1 MPRRLESDSIPAKA
15 RVTAS
20 PQNAYEGDC
29 HRRHHPMS
37 SSLLPASVQE
47 AARKEPAWLQDARAE
62 AYGSFRKVDAPPWRR
77 TDLSGRDVEAL
88 TLRAAGKPPRRAFA
102 KLPGVVHLPLG
113 EAAREHEDL
122 VRPHLTLPI
131 DSDDKWARLHA
142 AAWSEGALLFV
153 EKGVEVAEPIHVET
167 LHAAEGAVV
176 RDLVVL
182 GRQSKARVVARAT
195 GGGPDAFSI
204 EGMDVH
210 LQEGASLSLST
221 LQDVRHAGAL
231 LSYRRARLARDS
243 HLAWVDGQFGGRTV
257 VAHNEVRLL
266 GQGSSLR
273 FIGAFFGSKDQ
284 HMDVTTSALHSGP
297 HTQSRLD
304 MKGALNEDGYSVNYS
319 IVNIGPDAR
328 NSSGHQHQE
337 TLLLSDKA
345 RADAIPKLDVE
356 NNDVS
361 ASHGATVGQVDP
373 EQLFY
378 LRSRGFGE
386 NAAKRLIVE
395 GFFEPLLR
403 EIPVEDVREEVRAAI
418 VGRMKG

>member
-1 MPRRLESDSIPAKA
+1 
-15 RVTAS
+15 
-20 PQNAYEGDC
+20 
-29 HRRHHPMS
+29 MS

-47 AARKEPAWLQDARAE
+47 AARKEPSWLQEARAE
-62 AYGSFRKVDAPPWRR
+62 AFGSFRKLDAPPWRR
-77 TDLSGRDVEAL
+77 TDLGRLDVEAL
-88 TLRAAGKPPRRAFA
+88 TLRAAQRPPRRSFL
-102 KLPGVVHLPLG
+102 KLPGVVHAPLS

-122 VRPHLTLPI
+122 VRPLLLAPI
-131 DSDDKWARLHA
+131 ENDDKWARLHA
-142 AAWSEGALLFV
+142 AAWSAGALLFV

-167 LHAAEGAVV
+167 PHAPEGAVV

-182 GRQSKARVVARAT
+182 GRQAKTHVVARTT
-195 GGGPDAFSI
+195 GGGPGGFSI
-204 EGMDVH
+204 EGMDLS
-210 LQEGASLSLST
+210 LQEGASLSLAT
-221 LQDVRHAGAL
+221 LQDAHREATV

-243 HLAWVDGQFGGRTV
+243 RVSWVDGQFGARTL
-257 VAHNEVRLL
+257 VAQNEVRLL
-266 GQGSSLR
+266 GQGSGLR

-284 HMDVTTSALHSGP
+284 HMDVTTSALHFGA
-297 HTQSRLD
+297 HTQSQLD

-337 TLLLSDKA
+337 TLVLSEKA

-378 LRSRGFGE
+378 LRSRGFSDA
-386 NAAKRLIVE
+386 AAKRLIVE

-418 VGRMKG
+418 LGRMKG